1 MQLNHCNHSHKILF
15 TKKIFFFI
23 STLQHLNFFY
33 IFFII
38 LFYNIKLYLRIMLCN
53 LFFISIR
60 LYISIMNFFF
70 SISTFNS
77 RSVESGALKLFFDL
91 FFMNLS

>member
-15 TKKIFFFI
+15 TKKIFVFSFPLFNI
-23 STLQHLNFFY
+23 S

-38 LFYNIKLYLRIMLCN
+38 FFFNIKLYLRIMLCN

-91 FFMNLS
+91 LFMNLS